1 MPTYEYECRRC
12 GKSHEIFHGIKEPP
26 RHRCP
31 SCGGRM
37 TRVISG
43 GTGVI
48 FKGSGWYITDSRKGT
63 KKEKKEAKAQ
73 AESKKKETSD
83 S

>member
-1 MPTYEYECRRC
+1 MPTYEYECRKC
-12 GKSHEIFHGIKEPP
+12 GKSHEIFHGITEPP

-48 FKGSGWYITDSRKGT
+48 FKGSGWYVTDSRK
-63 KKEKKEAKAQ
+63 KPEKKTEKPQ
-73 AESKKKETSD
+73 KETKKKETSD

>member
-1 MPTYEYECRRC
+1 MPTYEYECRTC

-26 RHRCP
+26 RHKCP

-48 FKGSGWYITDSRKGT
+48 FKGSGWYITDSRK
-63 KKEKKEAKAQ
+63 KKEDKAEKPEKKKEAK
-73 AESKKKETSD
+73 TSGGD
-83 S
+83 